1 MLACSLLSPFS
12 LLVNPTPPLP
22 EASSMSRR
30 AVVSGAGAL
39 LATGVAGP
47 PLPAFAF
54 GGGADGADVRGL
66 NAQLPKGEKDVN
78 KFLSNK
84 GFSTMKVP
92 GGFSPLAAY
101 IGTATPANIDGTK
114 VKSRAFST
122 AVRAIM
128 PKRNMGSRLHA
139 CAPMTLLLPC

>member
-1 MLACSLLSPFS
+1 M
-12 LLVNPTPPLP
+12 
-22 EASSMSRR
+22 
-30 AVVSGAGAL
+30 
-39 LATGVAGP
+39 
-47 PLPAFAF
+47 
-54 GGGADGADVRGL
+54 RGL

-128 PKRNMGSRLHA
+128 PKRDVGSSLHECGRA
-139 CAPMTLLLPC
+139 SLAFAVLECMMKSTPTSQSLSYC